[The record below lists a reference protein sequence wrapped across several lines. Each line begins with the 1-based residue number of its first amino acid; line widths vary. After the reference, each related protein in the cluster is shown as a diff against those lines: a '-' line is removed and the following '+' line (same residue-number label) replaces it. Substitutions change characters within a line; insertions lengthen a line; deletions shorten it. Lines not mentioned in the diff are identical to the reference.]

1 MAFLD
6 LRCMA
11 FTQYV
16 PKINREYGEVTML
29 RLVLMSLIGLIIFA
43 LIACGAISPADEEE
57 AAAVEQAT
65 QAPTATQVPTVP
77 PTEPPPMEGETLRQ
91 AAARLAGGPG
101 AIYAGDVSLM
111 VGPAPVPDLGGFDG
125 DVPLEP
131 LERHLYLYEH
141 PFYQNLLDKANYTNP
156 TELVSSGEEHV
167 IQHASVNR
175 ALLPCILVQNFLAP
189 NLYDRTNG
197 QLEIQITSFPELGI
211 AGPDVLTL
219 VADCTLAMAQVYSGY
234 IAGELPA
241 IEIVTLWG
249 VYPDNE
255 ITYKSQVSLL
265 EDLETL
271 VLDETGGVVINHN
284 WFSGV
289 EQYFICKE
297 RIDTLDD
304 FKGKRTR
311 SHSAA
316 LSDWINGMGAAA
328 QFVAFP
334 EVYTALERGILDCGG
349 TGADPAYA
357 QRWYEVTQYMN
368 GPLPSFTA
376 TNNIVNAQVWGKLPE
391 DLQKIFL
398 EEGARAELEQLRLT
412 AIQNEVGT
420 KKNLRAGL
428 ELVQFSD
435 EINAQIRVATKTHLL
450 PGWLRRLGGPD
461 SENAKKWVPLFN
473 ERVGSCVGLKIE
485 ADGRISEV
493 PISKQ

>member
-1 MAFLD
+1 
-6 LRCMA
+6 
-11 FTQYV
+11 
-16 PKINREYGEVTML
+16 ML
-29 RLVLMSLIGLIIFA
+29 RLVLMSLMGLIIFA
-43 LIACGAISPADEEE
+43 LLACGATSPSDEQE
-57 AAAVEQAT
+57 APAGEQAT
-65 QAPTATQVPTVP
+65 EAPTATQMPTVP
-77 PTEPPPMEGETLRQ
+77 PTVPPPMEGETLQQ
-91 AAARLAGGPG
+91 AATRLAGGPG

-111 VGPAPVPDLGGFDG
+111 AGPAPVPDLGGFDG
-125 DVPLEP
+125 GVPVEA
-131 LERHLYLYEH
+131 LERHMYLYEH
-141 PFYQNLLDKANYTNP
+141 PFYEDLLEKANYTNP

-167 IQHASVNR
+167 IQHACVNR
-175 ALLPCILVQNFLAP
+175 ALLPCVLVENFLAP

-197 QLEIQITSFPELGI
+197 QVEIQITSFPELGI

-219 VADCTLAMAQVYSGY
+219 VADGTLAMAQVYSGY

-255 ITYKSQVSLL
+255 ITYRSQVSLL

-289 EQYFICKE
+289 EQYFFCKE
-297 RIDTLDD
+297 RIDTLQD
-304 FKGKRTR
+304 FKGKKTR

-328 QFVAFP
+328 QFVAFA
-334 EVYTALERGILDCGG
+334 EVYTALERGILDCGV
-349 TGADPAYA
+349 TGADPAYG

-376 TNNIVNAQVWGKLPE
+376 TNNIVNSQVWGKMPE

-398 EEGARAELEQLRLT
+398 EEGARSELEQLRLT

-420 KKNLRAGL
+420 EKNLRAGL
-428 ELVQFSD
+428 ELVQFST
-435 EINAQIRVATKTHLL
+435 EIHDQIRVATKTHVL

-461 SENAKKWVPLFN
+461 SENAKEWVPLFN
-473 ERVGSCVGLKIE
+473 ERVGAWVGLQIDL
-485 ADGRISEV
+485 DGGISEV
-493 PISKQ
+493 PITKQ